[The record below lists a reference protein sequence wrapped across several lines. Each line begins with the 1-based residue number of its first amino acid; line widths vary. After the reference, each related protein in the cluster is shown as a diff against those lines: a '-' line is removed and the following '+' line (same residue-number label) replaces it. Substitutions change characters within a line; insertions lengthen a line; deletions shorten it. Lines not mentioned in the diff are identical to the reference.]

1 MTKTFVFLLFLWIV
15 GCSESA
21 WGQTNEA
28 VIRWLSKI
36 SYVAFWNR
44 HLQFQSVDWDAWEKE
59 GKEIR
64 NAEQTLCRLLQ
75 DDNPD
80 VELPLVAYA
89 LGQVGSRESVPI
101 LMEALTHS
109 DVHVR
114 LQSAIALG
122 CLRDKRAI
130 PAFANLLEVETDEN
144 VRINAVLAVADIGGS
159 ESIEVLKMALN
170 DKSGFVSSIARDA
183 LGVMRV
189 KGTDS
194 MKEQPSH
201 EIWELRGQTP

>member
-1 MTKTFVFLLFLWIV
+1 MCLIGF
-15 GCSESA
+15 SESA

-28 VIRWLSKI
+28 VLRWLSKI

-44 HLQFQSVDWDAWEKE
+44 HLPFQSVDWDSWEKE

-89 LGQVGSRESVPI
+89 LGQVGSSESVPI
-101 LMEALTHS
+101 LMEALTHP

-130 PAFANLLEVETDEN
+130 PAFSNLLEFETDEN
-144 VRINAVLAVADIGGS
+144 VRVNAVLAVADIGGA
-159 ESIEVLKMALN
+159 ESIKVLKMAQD
-170 DKSGFVSSIARDA
+170 DKSEFVSSIARDA
-183 LGVMRV
+183 LGVITR
-189 KGTDS
+189 
-194 MKEQPSH
+194 
-201 EIWELRGQTP
+201 ELRNELGEQTQ